1 MRSITRI
8 LLIQVLAATVA
19 MEMFAG
25 PATHAQQQDQRV
37 AAAKELE
44 PLVLDF
50 YATKVREQ
58 ITASAPGPYV
68 SLTVATKRYD
78 TSYAVVSFSIDTND
92 PKLLSNVADLALKL
106 EPLEVA
112 NGKIIRTFSQTT
124 SGVMKA
130 PGPSRNGS
138 TLHKMSFYARAPEA
152 ANGIK
157 LRINLTTVPHPLD
170 LDFSLDLTNE
180 VRVGAGGEASPAMS
194 PLKNKKM

>member
-25 PATHAQQQDQRV
+25 TATHAQQQDQRV

-78 TSYAVVSFSIDTND
+78 TSYAVVSFSLDTTAYEVSYR
-92 PKLLSNVADLALKL
+92 LVATVRLTY
-106 EPLEVA
+106 
-112 NGKIIRTFSQTT
+112 G
-124 SGVMKA
+124 
-130 PGPSRNGS
+130 PGD
-138 TLHKMSFYARAPEA
+138 T
-152 ANGIK
+152 I
-157 LRINLTTVPHPLD
+157 PHMQLY
-170 LDFSLDLTNE
+170 LF
-180 VRVGAGGEASPAMS
+180 R
-194 PLKNKKM
+194 